1 MLIIDRIR
9 VWLPDVKEKYTP
21 NRTYQPKTAE
31 EIRGGA
37 ILIKVSQLTQPP
49 HHISFSGL
57 PLVLCQPVSAIL
69 PKVKTPY
76 SIRRKLPPD
85 AIRV

>member
-1 MLIIDRIR
+1 MLIMDRIR
-9 VWLPDVKEKYTP
+9 VWLPDMKEKYAP
-21 NRTYQPKTAE
+21 DPTYPSKTAE
-31 EIRGGA
+31 EIRRRA
-37 ILIKVSQLTQPP
+37 ILIKGSQLTQPSD
-49 HHISFSGL
+49 HISFNAPPFL
-57 PLVLCQPVSAIL
+57 LCQPLPAIL